1 MWITL
6 SFLLH
11 AILFIIIFLLSSRIS
26 QLNKDVAN
34 IQSIKQDVE
43 EALMASVQEI
53 QAENQKLLNEI
64 NKKTDHAEKAQIK
77 ALPNDDDDDDEIE
90 TRSSTNSN
98 SGTEQSSEQIQ
109 EDERYSDYQP
119 PFLSDESKSEGVAF
133 EPSLTVRVLSLAKQ
147 GQNIEQIAKSLK
159 IGKGEVQVIL
169 NFYK

>member
-43 EALMASVQEI
+43 EALMESVQEI

-64 NKKTDHAEKAQIK
+64 NKKTDHAEQVQIK
-77 ALPNDDDDDDEIE
+77 ALPNDDELE
-90 TRSSTNSN
+90 TRSSTNSY
-98 SGTEQSSEQIQ
+98 SGTEQSGEQIQ